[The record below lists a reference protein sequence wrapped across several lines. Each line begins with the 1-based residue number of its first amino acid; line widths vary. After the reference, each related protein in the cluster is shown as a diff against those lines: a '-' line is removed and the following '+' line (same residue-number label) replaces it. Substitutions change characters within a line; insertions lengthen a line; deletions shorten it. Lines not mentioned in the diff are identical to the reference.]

1 MTSVVKT
8 ESNLA
13 AFTFFAKSLGT
24 GEVCGSN
31 GLPVLPYS
39 ISILG
44 RSQYLKSLKHPNL
57 CEFLETLRG
66 KHERTVVV
74 SEYRG
79 TPLNEM
85 FRKLKQDD
93 ILRVF
98 YQTID
103 GGCIFFYILYTP
115 CFNNKFFSH
124 SSQLHGRP

>member
-1 MTSVVKT
+1 MPSVVKT

-79 TPLNEM
+79 TPLNN
-85 FRKLKQDD
+85 RKLNQDD

-98 YQTID
+98 YQTIN
-103 GGCIFFYILYTP
+103 GGCILY
-115 CFNNKFFSH
+115 F
-124 SSQLHGRP
+124 L